1 MELVDLVVVN
11 KCDGELVVPARRA
24 AVAYSGALRLLR
36 SVGALSDSDDGHPGA
51 DSADRAPQWVPRVLK
66 TSSLKGDGVCT
77 VPFDDLYSYSLYLRL
92 VLYQIFSVYLH

>member
-51 DSADRAPQWVPRVLK
+51 DSGDRAPQWVPRVLK
-66 TSSLKGDGVCT
+66 TSALKGDGVCIIIH
-77 VPFDDLYSYSLYLRL
+77 VPTYEYFLFLRL
-92 VLYQIFSVYLH
+92 VW